1 MNDIDFLILKYI
13 SKFDS
18 VHIDDI
24 LNKFPDNKFSTRYR
38 LELLSEME
46 KHSSGHFYLE
56 NTSYIKLNYINC
68 EDGFGGTVSKSTN
81 TYSITQKG
89 KVALQEYK
97 LSQNKISKDKRKDF
111 ILKVLPIIIST
122 LALLKSFDKEIISLW
137 TRLMQLWKW
146 LKAGILLFFSF
157 SKFTSKFLTK

>member
-1 MNDIDFLILKYI
+1 MNDIDFLILEYI

-18 VHIDDI
+18 IHTNEI
-24 LNKFPDNKFSTRYR
+24 LNIFPDNKFSTKYR
-38 LELLSEME
+38 LELLSEMK
-46 KHSSGHFYLE
+46 KHSSGYFYLE

-97 LSQNKISKDKRKDF
+97 SSIKNQRIKTFKYSFLYPISSA
-111 ILKVLPIIIST
+111 IITAYIT
-122 LALLKSFDKEIISLW
+122 
-137 TRLMQLWKW
+137 T
-146 LKAGILLFFSF
+146 
-157 SKFTSKFLTK
+157 KFLTK

>member
-1 MNDIDFLILKYI
+1 MNDIDFLILEYI

-18 VHIDDI
+18 IHTNEI
-24 LNKFPDNKFSTRYR
+24 LNKFPDNKFSTKYR
-38 LELLSEME
+38 LKLLSEME
-46 KHSSGHFYLE
+46 KHSSGHLYLE
-56 NTSYIKLNYINC
+56 NTSYIELNYVTC
-68 EDGFGGTVSKSTN
+68 EDGFGGTVSKTTD

-137 TRLMQLWKW
+137 TRLMQLWK
-146 LKAGILLFFSF
+146 
-157 SKFTSKFLTK
+157 